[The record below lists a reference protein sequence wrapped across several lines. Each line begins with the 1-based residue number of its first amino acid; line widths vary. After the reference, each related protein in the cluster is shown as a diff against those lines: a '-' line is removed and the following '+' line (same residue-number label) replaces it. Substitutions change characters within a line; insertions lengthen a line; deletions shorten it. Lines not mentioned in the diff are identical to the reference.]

1 MTDAIGG
8 IEPQVFW
15 NCFAAISAIPRP
27 SGHEDRIGGYI
38 LERAGQ
44 LGLERAK
51 DDCGN
56 IVVRL
61 PATPGKERV
70 RSICLQSH
78 LDMVCEKN
86 ADKMHDFLKD
96 PIELVRHGEVLTA
109 NGTTLGA
116 DNGIGVATSLAIMED
131 GSIEHG
137 PLELL
142 FTVEEETGLRGAK
155 NLTPGLVASRS
166 LLNLDSEE
174 EGALYI
180 GCAGGKDTVGRW
192 PLVREPVPAG
202 AVPVRVAVKGL
213 KGGHSGLEIDKG
225 LGNAIKLLSRA
236 LTPLAGLGGRI
247 AAIDGGNMRNAIPR
261 ECSAVMYLAPELVAG
276 ARAVVEELAAVFV
289 AELPAVDPGVRL
301 TLEPCEAGPA
311 TVMEPHLQRQVLK
324 TISALPSGVQ
334 RMSAEIPGLVETST
348 NVSVINTEQD
358 EVVLI
363 TSQRS
368 SSASRLTEVVDT
380 VQSILEMGGAVVEV
394 SEGYPG
400 WQPNIDSPLLKL
412 AQRCY
417 RDLYGTEPE
426 VKAIHAGLECGII
439 GERIPGMDMV
449 SFGPNMEK
457 VHSPDERV
465 YIESVARYWR
475 FVLQILKAAP

>member
-1 MTDAIGG
+1 MTDAIRGL
-8 IEPQVFW
+8 EPRTFW

-27 SGHEDRIGGYI
+27 SGHEERIGEYI
-38 LERAGQ
+38 LGRAKE
-44 LGLERAK
+44 LGLERAR
-51 DDCGN
+51 DDSGN
-56 IVVRL
+56 IVVKL

-70 RSICLQSH
+70 SSICLQSH

-86 ADKMHDFLKD
+86 ADKVHDFLND
-96 PIELVRHGEVLTA
+96 PIELVRKGEVLTA

-131 GSIEHG
+131 QAVEHG

-142 FTVEEETGLRGAK
+142 FTVEEETGLAGAK
-155 NLTPGLVASRS
+155 NLSPALVSSRS

-192 PLVREPVPAG
+192 PLVREEAPSGWVPL
-202 AVPVRVAVKGL
+202 RLTVKGL

-225 LGNAIKLLSRA
+225 LGNAIKLVNRA
-236 LTPLAGLGGRI
+236 LMALTGLGARV
-247 AAIDGGNMRNAIPR
+247 ASIDGGNMRNAIPR
-261 ECSAVMYLAPELVAG
+261 ECGATILMAPERVAK
-276 ARAVVEELAAVFV
+276 AEPVV
-289 AELPAVDPGVRL
+289 AELGATFLAELPTIDPGVRL
-301 TLEPCEAGPA
+301 TLEPCEAGA
-311 TVMEPHLQRQVLK
+311 TTVLEPRLQRQVLK
-324 TISALPSGVQ
+324 TIAALPSGVQ
-334 RMSAEIPGLVETST
+334 RMSVEIAGLVETST
-348 NVSVINTEQD
+348 NVSVIHTEGD
-358 EVVLI
+358 ELVLI

-368 SSASRLTEVVDT
+368 SSASRLTEVVET
-380 VQSILEMGGAVVEV
+380 VLSILELGGAAVEV

-400 WQPNIDSPLLKL
+400 WQPNIDSPLLQL
-412 AQRCY
+412 ARRCY
-417 RDLYGTEPE
+417 RDLYQQEPE

-449 SFGPNMEK
+449 SLGPNMEK

-465 YIESVARYWR
+465 YIESVARYWS
-475 FVLQILKAAP
+475 FVLQILKSAE